1 MLSRQL
7 EASSRGL
14 WIFVHIS
21 VGEGSAALGE
31 GGIGELLGTLATHV
45 TGGLRNLLAASVAR
59 PAGRCLG
66 LAR

>member
-1 MLSRQL
+1 MRVLGVSK
-7 EASSRGL
+7 
-14 WIFVHIS
+14 IFPHIS
-21 VGEGSAALGE
+21 VGEESAALGE
-31 GGIGELLGTLATHV
+31 RGIGKLLGTLATHV